1 LGDFRVVDAGRI
13 RMPVDIGRQRTMQP
27 TRAVTTSVAAIA
39 LIALAGTASPAAAV
53 SGTAYIDPA
62 NPAAL
67 AQTLVAGDGVV
78 ISNVTYT
85 GAQQSGGSFAGGAA
99 SVGFDTGVTLAS
111 GDIADTAGPTNDSS
125 AGADTAVGTPGDAD
139 LAALAGYPTFDASI
153 LEFDFTVPA
162 GATTIYFRYTFGS
175 EEYNEW
181 VNSSYNDVF
190 AFYVNGVNCATV
202 PDPANVGGTLPV
214 SINSVNNGN
223 PNGDPTATN
232 PLLYRDNTASPN
244 PYPTELD
251 GLTIPLTCMAA
262 VDPAATNHM
271 KLAIADASDSVL
283 DSAVF
288 IEAGSLSITPPA
300 GTGKVTGG
308 GRLDLSDGA
317 VTFGTTVIRDEQGLR
332 GNLQVNDHRDGA
344 KFHGYNVTSFSTSGS
359 TATWSGD
366 GRFNGEDGYEFE
378 VTVVDNRNGNSAKKG
393 VPDTVSIVIT
403 DGSGAVVWS
412 LDPAVD
418 LLRGNVTV
426 HQ

>member
-1 LGDFRVVDAGRI
+1 
-13 RMPVDIGRQRTMQP
+13 MQP
-27 TRAVTTSVAAIA
+27 TRAVATSVAAIA
-39 LIALAGTASPAAAV
+39 LIALASTASPASAV
-53 SGTAYIDPA
+53 TGTAYIDPA

-67 AQTLVAGDGVV
+67 AGTIVGGDGVA
-78 ISNVTYT
+78 ISNVTYVGAPT
-85 GAQQSGGSFAGGAA
+85 GAGSFTGGAA
-99 SVGFDTGVTLAS
+99 SVGFDTGVTLGS
-111 GDIADTAGPTNDSS
+111 GDIAETAGPTNDTSS
-125 AGADTAVGTPGDAD
+125 TTGDLGVAGDAD
-139 LAALAGYPTFDASI
+139 LTTLAGFPTNDASI

-181 VNSSYNDVF
+181 VNSSFNDVF
-190 AFYVNGVNCATV
+190 AFFVNGVNCATV

-223 PNGDPTATN
+223 PGGDPTATN

-251 GLTIPLTCMAA
+251 GLTVPLTCMAA
-262 VDPAATNHM
+262 VDPSITNHM
-271 KLAIADASDSVL
+271 KLAIADASDTAL

-288 IEAGSLSITPPA
+288 IEAGSLTVTPPA

-359 TATWSGD
+359 TATWGGE

-393 VPDTVSIVIT
+393 APDTVSIVIT

-418 LLRGNVTV
+418 LLRGNITV
-426 HQ
+426 HK